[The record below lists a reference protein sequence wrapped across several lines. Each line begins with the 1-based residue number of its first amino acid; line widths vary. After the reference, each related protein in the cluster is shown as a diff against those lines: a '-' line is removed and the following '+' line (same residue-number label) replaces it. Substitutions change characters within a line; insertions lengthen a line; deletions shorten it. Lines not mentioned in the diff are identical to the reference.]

1 MRPPL
6 IRAASSEDL
15 DRLLA
20 LELDSFDSD
29 RLTRRRFR
37 YFVPAPT
44 AALRVVTD
52 AGRVVGYYLL
62 LFRARA
68 SIARLYSIAV
78 DAAARGRGVATAL
91 LDDAEA
97 TARQRGASRLGLEV
111 REDNTAAIRLY
122 EKRGYVLTGRVPDY
136 YEDGA
141 EARRYEK
148 RLDLSVAGRSP
159 QMDD

>member
-6 IRAASSEDL
+6 IRDATLEDVG
-15 DRLLA
+15 RLLA
-20 LELDSFDSD
+20 LEADSFGYD
-29 RLTRRRFR
+29 RIPARSFRRF
-37 YFVPAPT
+37 VAAPT
-44 AALRVVTD
+44 AELRVV
-52 AGRVVGYYLL
+52 AYGNGVAGYYLL
-62 LFRARA
+62 LFRARS

-78 DAAARGRGVATAL
+78 DGAARGRGLATAM

-97 TARQRGASRLGLEV
+97 IARRRGAARLGLEV
-111 REDNTAAIRLY
+111 RTDNADAIRLY
-122 EKRGYVLTGRVPDY
+122 EKRGYVMTGQLPDY

-148 RLDLSVAGRSP
+148 PLDRPARSRSR

>member
-1 MRPPL
+1 MNPAL
-6 IRAASSEDL
+6 IRAASPEDL

-20 LELDSFDSD
+20 LEHDSFASD
-29 RLTRRRFR
+29 RLDRRRFR
-37 YFVPAPT
+37 YFLAAPT
-44 AALRVVTD
+44 AAFRVVAE

-62 LFRARA
+62 LFRAGA

-78 DAAARGRGVATAL
+78 EPAVRGRGLATAL

-97 TARQRGASRLGLEV
+97 MARRRGATRLGLEV
-111 REDNTAAIRLY
+111 RDDNAPAIRLY
-122 EKRGYVLTGRVPDY
+122 EQRGYLLTGRVPDY

-148 RLDLSVAGRSP
+148 RVDRRVLARSR
-159 QMDD
+159 QMDV